1 MKKIIICIFIIILIV
16 VGILFGK
23 TIFYKNKFKNIE
35 SDNVDVLSDK
45 DNLLLYIDEIKNDNN
60 NISIIGK
67 IISGTVNIKDE
78 ISIVGLGK
86 KEINTQIIKLN
97 VNGTDTN
104 VAKSEE
110 NVCITIDTDIDMKYI
125 QVGMAVITPQAD
137 KPIYNVNA
145 KISETTMELKD
156 IVKEVNAF
164 YINTDIK
171 CNVSIISEENNEI
184 KISLDVPIVVQND
197 LEVVLKNNDKI
208 IANAIVI
215 E

>member
-1 MKKIIICIFIIILIV
+1 MKKIKICIFIIILIV
-16 VGILFGK
+16 AGVLFGK
-23 TIFYKNKFKNIE
+23 NNFYKKSSKNIE
-35 SDNVDVLSDK
+35 NNNVSVLSDK

-86 KEINTQIIKLN
+86 KEINAQIIKLG
-97 VNGTDTN
+97 VNGTDAN
-104 VAKSEE
+104 VAKSGE
-110 NVCITIDTDIDMKYI
+110 NVCITIDTDVDMKHI
-125 QVGMAVITPQAD
+125 QIGMAVITPQAD

-156 IVKEVNAF
+156 IVKEVNVF

-171 CNVSIISEENNEI
+171 CNVSIISEENYEI
-184 KISLDVPIVVQND
+184 KVSLDVPIVVQND
-197 LEVVLKNNDKI
+197 LKVVLKNNDKI